1 MKEKDENIENLFGKL
16 KNGQQFRVP
25 EGYFETFAERLQA
38 RIEEEEQPHK
48 KRSLFF
54 YLNPALSMAASIA
67 LVMLLVYVPIKKFFP
82 ATQSY
87 VTQQKWTIDSIDK
100 ISVLPVPDEIFS
112 YFSEG
117 QFVSAVADMKTIDS
131 ETLSPD
137 SLGDYIAA
145 NYNDFD
151 IIANN

>member
-1 MKEKDENIENLFGKL
+1 MKEKDENIENLFGNL
-16 KNGQQFRVP
+16 KNGQPFRVP
-25 EGYFETFAERLQA
+25 EGYFETFAKRLQT
-38 RIEEEEQPHK
+38 RIEAEEQPAK
-48 KRSLFF
+48 KQSLFL
-54 YLNPALSMAASIA
+54 YLKPALSMAASIA

-87 VTQQKWTIDSIDK
+87 VTQQKSTTDSIDK
-100 ISVLPVPDEIFS
+100 ISVLPVPDEFFS

-145 NYNDFD
+145 NYSDFD

>member
-16 KNGQQFRVP
+16 KNGQPFRVP

-54 YLNPALSMAASIA
+54 YLKPALSMAASIA
-67 LVMLLVYVPIKKFFP
+67 LVMLLVYLPIKKFFP
-82 ATQSY
+82 ANQSY
-87 VTQQKWTIDSIDK
+87 VTQQKSTIDSIDK
-100 ISVLPVPDEIFS
+100 ISVLPVPDELFS

-145 NYNDFD
+145 NYSDFD